1 MQQIAVMLCNKFLTH
16 FAPHLSLTVSL
27 FYIQLQFSLSL
38 SLSLSRTHTH
48 THTHT
53 HPHPHTHTHAHLKFN
68 SKPCWPKTGLVKNLK
83 YVTSASVFPN
93 FEFLFLFHFI
103 YFLQKFYRPKFCT
116 KSLSEEESCQKV
128 TNFKITLPTFFD
140 TVIPLARMMPNF
152 EDSTRYRTSIYN

>member
-1 MQQIAVMLCNKFLTH
+1 MQQISYAFRSSFVSHCFLILYSIT
-16 FAPHLSLTVSL
+16 
-27 FYIQLQFSLSL
+27 ILSL
-38 SLSLSRTHTH
+38 SLSHTHTH
-48 THTHT
+48 THTHTPT

-83 YVTSASVFPN
+83 YVTCASVFPN

-116 KSLSEEESCQKV
+116 KSLSEEESCQTV